1 MVGALAALA
10 ATRQGLAAARQA
22 TPTAQPESILVDAA
36 WLAARLGANDLDV
49 VAFAPASE
57 FTAAHIPGSV
67 QIDWPDLEVAD
78 TSETS
83 LADWRQAVAGLVGAL
98 GVSPDRTVVAYD
110 HGTLFAARLWWV
122 LRYLGHERIHVLDG
136 GLPAWTVSGGES
148 ESGDP
153 PAAESNATPYPAV
166 PVDDLLA
173 TKAECLSLVGDPDTV
188 FLDTRSAQEYADG
201 HIPGAI
207 NIPYTLNARDDS
219 PPFWLPTGD
228 LVAMYAAAG
237 VTPEHRV
244 IPYCSSGVRSAVTA
258 MTLTMIGYPD
268 VSLYTGS
275 WNEWSADPDTPK
287 ETGGG

>member
-1 MVGALAALA
+1 MGALAFLA
-10 ATRQGLAAARQA
+10 GNRQRLAAAWQA
-22 TPTAQPESILVDAA
+22 TPTAQPASVLVDAA
-36 WLAARLGANDLDV
+36 WLDARLGANDLVV

-78 TSETS
+78 TSEAS
-83 LADWRQAVAGLVGAL
+83 LADWRQMVSGLAGRL
-98 GVSPDRTVVAYD
+98 GITPERTVVAYD

-122 LRYLGHERIHVLDG
+122 LRYLGHEQVHVLDG
-136 GLPAWTVSGGES
+136 GLPVWTASGGET
-148 ESGDP
+148 ESGG
-153 PAAESNATPYPAV
+153 PAAADSDATPFPDS

-173 TKAECLSLVGDPDTV
+173 TKDECLAAIGDAGTTFV
-188 FLDTRSAQEYADG
+188 DTRSSQEFADG

-219 PPFWLPTGD
+219 PPFWLPPGD

-237 VTPEHRV
+237 VTPEHQV

-258 MTLTMIGYPD
+258 ITLAMIGYPN

-275 WNEWSADPDTPK
+275 WNEWSTDPATPK
-287 ETGGG
+287 ETGSG